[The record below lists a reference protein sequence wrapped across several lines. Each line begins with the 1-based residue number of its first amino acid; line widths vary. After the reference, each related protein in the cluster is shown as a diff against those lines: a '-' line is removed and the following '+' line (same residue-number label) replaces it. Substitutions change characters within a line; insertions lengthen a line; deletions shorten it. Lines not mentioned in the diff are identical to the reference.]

1 MPTVALS
8 IQTENA
14 GAILVKTETSLPL
27 QQVENVEEFLHADKN
42 LQCYNENDQKNQD
55 VDQTA
60 SKYCKISE
68 DSANDDDDMHEHE

>member
-55 VDQTA
+55 VVD
-60 SKYCKISE
+60 
-68 DSANDDDDMHEHE
+68 